1 MVGVEGVSHF
11 TKDQGYS
18 LKSGPPSPRKV
29 NHHGYHQGSYFH
41 KTTNQPPAVT
51 TDNIM
56 SLNTIFK
63 IEAVTCRKI
72 VLYKMQ
78 SLVFLTCE
86 LLL

>member
-41 KTTNQPPAVT
+41 KTTNQPPAVA

-63 IEAVTCRKI
+63 IEARGYLQKNC
-72 VLYKMQ
+72 
-78 SLVFLTCE
+78 LV
-86 LLL
+86 